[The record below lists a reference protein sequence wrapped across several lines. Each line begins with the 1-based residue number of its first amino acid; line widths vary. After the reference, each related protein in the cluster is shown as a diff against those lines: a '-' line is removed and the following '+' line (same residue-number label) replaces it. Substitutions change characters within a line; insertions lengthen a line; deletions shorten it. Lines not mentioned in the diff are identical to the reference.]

1 MQAQAPAVYV
11 AGLCGKEDAW
21 KRALAKVWAH
31 LPTAQR
37 LEVGLL
43 GSRDGKV
50 RASAARVVH
59 DVFAMSLGLWAG
71 WTVPRLGRM
80 PWPVDIAAE
89 LVPPTTMESR
99 AAAEE
104 RAWWSKHVS
113 YSNDGNKKDIQ

>member
-11 AGLCGKEDAW
+11 AGLFGKEDAW

-50 RASAARVVH
+50 RESAARVVH
-59 DVFAMSLGLWAG
+59 DVFALCLVYGLDA
-71 WTVPRLGRM
+71 P
-80 PWPVDIAAE
+80 
-89 LVPPTTMESR
+89 SR
-99 AAAEE
+99 
-104 RAWWSKHVS
+104 
-113 YSNDGNKKDIQ
+113 G